1 MAKIEA
7 AQNRIFKGIF
17 ICKTCSSKVK
27 ADPRKVAE
35 GKVKCRKC
43 KGTSLRVKRKKTGKQ

>member
-7 AQNRIFKGIF
+7 AHNRIFKGLF
-17 ICKTCSSKVK
+17 ICKNCSSKVK

-43 KGTSLRVKRKKTGKQ
+43 KASSLRVKRKKTGKQ

>member
-1 MAKIEA
+1 MAKLEA

-17 ICKTCSSKVK
+17 ICKTCGAKMRSH
-27 ADPRKVAE
+27 ARKVAE

-43 KGTSLRVKRKKTGKQ
+43 KGGALRVKRKKTGKA